1 MEDPGGLLNF
11 EQNLILSVNIVFNLQ
26 VPRPNLRDI
35 VGIPQPRMIWTN
47 LSNKSPRETSDHKNS
62 CSSNYILLFCGISW
76 GSVCQPDGSE
86 KTVTN
91 RETTWE
97 SGFP

>member
-47 LSNKSPRETSDHKNS
+47 LSNPQGRRVTTK
-62 CSSNYILLFCGISW
+62 ILAQVITFSYFV
-76 GSVCQPDGSE
+76 GSLGAVSASQTGVRKP
-86 KTVTN
+86 
-91 RETTWE
+91 
-97 SGFP
+97 